1 MSEVKEK
8 IVEFG
13 DLIGVLIGAVMGY
26 TGGFLGLIAGG
37 AGGYF
42 VAKEILKGKG
52 HSSSS
57 STQPKYRRV

>member
-8 IVEFG
+8 IIEFG

-57 STQPKYRRV
+57 TQPKYRRV